1 MMTMQNE
8 SENEALSVLREVFE
22 QVKPN
27 ASWELV
33 EKSYEIERHYQFD
46 SDRDVAVSN
55 LRRLVTQH
63 VADEIDATAS
73 SEEGSTQ

>member
-27 ASWELV
+27 TPWDLI

-55 LRRLVTQH
+55 LRRLVTQY
-63 VADEIDATAS
+63 VAGEIDSTAP
-73 SEEGSTQ
+73 EGEDAL

>member
-8 SENEALSVLREVFE
+8 RENEALSVLREVFE

-27 ASWELV
+27 TPWDLI

-55 LRRLVTQH
+55 LRRLVTQY
-63 VADEIDATAS
+63 VAREIDSTAS
-73 SEEGSTQ
+73 EEESSL

>member
-27 ASWELV
+27 TPWELI

-63 VADEIDATAS
+63 VAGEIDSAGP
-73 SEEGSTQ
+73 EGEDSL